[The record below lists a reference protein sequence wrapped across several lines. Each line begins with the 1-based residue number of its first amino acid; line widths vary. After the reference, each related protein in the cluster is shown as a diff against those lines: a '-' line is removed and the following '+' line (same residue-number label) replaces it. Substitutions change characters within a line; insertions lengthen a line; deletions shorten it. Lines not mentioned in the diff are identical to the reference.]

1 MPPVGAPPS
10 TPAGWY
16 PDPDGDGDL
25 RWWDGATWTAHRAVP
40 QRAAPPPPAAA
51 GGRGFL
57 GAIADAFSGDDAA
70 YAQLA
75 HAHAGRLRG
84 VQPPP
89 LRSGG
94 TPPVLG
100 VLFGLV
106 VGVGTALVYEAAD
119 DLRVP
124 GVVLI
129 VCVAVLPT
137 GWTALWDRWRV
148 IDTPT
153 LDAAGARPGMC
164 EIVGRVELAPGQ
176 VARPAP
182 LSGMPT
188 IGWEQAVD
196 RWEKQGKNHT
206 WVEKWTAADTGIL
219 TTGFRLRSEHG
230 GAVWVRVR
238 EPARVLRDTI
248 DPFEVRD
255 SGWFGGRHRL
265 REQGLAPGDLLFC
278 LGEVVLAS
286 DGQLVVED
294 PRVVQ
299 HGDEATCLRA
309 QGGKVLA
316 AVTGGTALVSAIATY
331 AAGPD
336 SVDTGELTQPL
347 VAAAASVG
355 ACVAIAAVLLA
366 IRWWNR
372 LVALVQQVRA
382 AWGHLEADLQRRAD
396 TIGNLVEVVRAAAAH
411 EATAL
416 EGSAQARSALLG
428 ELQRGIPDADRVASA
443 DASVAAAGAGE
454 RQLLAIAERYPTL
467 RAGDAY
473 RQLFEALVATEDR
486 IAASRRFYNDAILLL
501 DNRVDTFPGVL
512 VRGRVLP
519 TPRPQVLRFAD
530 ADLPSATFADPAAA
544 TSAPTTTSF

>member
-1 MPPVGAPPS
+1 VP
-10 TPAGWY
+10 
-16 PDPDGDGDL
+16 
-25 RWWDGATWTAHRAVP
+25 RA
-40 QRAAPPPPAAA
+40 AAPPPPP
-51 GGRGFL
+51 GQPQGFF
-57 GAIADAFSGDDAA
+57 AQIADAFDGDGGDQYGQIAA
-70 YAQLA
+70 
-75 HAHAGRLRG
+75 AHAGRLPG
-84 VQPPP
+84 VGPPP

-94 TPPVLG
+94 LPPALG

-106 VGVGTALVYEAAD
+106 VGIGTALVYEAAD

-124 GVVLI
+124 GVVLL
-129 VCVAVLPT
+129 VCLAALPT
-137 GWTALWDRWRV
+137 GWSSMWNRWHV
-148 IDTPT
+148 LDTPT

-182 LSGMPT
+182 LSGLPT
-188 IGWEQAVD
+188 VGWVQAVD
-196 RWEKQGKNHT
+196 RWEKSGKNHT
-206 WVEKWTAADTGIL
+206 WVQKWSRSDATLLDG
-219 TTGFRLRSEHG
+219 GFRLRSEHG
-230 GAVWVRVR
+230 GAVWVQAPDADSALRKTIEPYEVR
-238 EPARVLRDTI
+238 EG
-248 DPFEVRD
+248 
-255 SGWFGGRHRL
+255 GWFGGKHRI
-265 REQGLAPGDLLFC
+265 RETGLVVGDLLFC
-278 LGEVVLAS
+278 LGEVVMAQ
-286 DGQLVVED
+286 DGQLVLRS

-299 HGDEATCLRA
+299 HGDEATCLRT
-309 QGGKVLA
+309 QGGRVLG
-316 AVTGGTALVSAIATY
+316 AVTGGTAIVSAVAAF

-336 SVDTGELTQPL
+336 SVDTGELARPL
-347 VAAAASVG
+347 LAAGASVG
-355 ACVAIAAVLLA
+355 ACVAVAALLLTV
-366 IRWWNR
+366 RWWNR

-382 AWGHLEADLQRRAD
+382 AWGHLEADLQRRGD

-416 EGSAQARSALLG
+416 DATTQARAGLVG

-443 DASVAAAGAGE
+443 DASVVAAGAGE

-519 TPRPQVLRFAD
+519 NPRPQVLRFAD
-530 ADLPSATFADPAAA
+530 TDLPSATFADPAEAGIAPA
-544 TSAPTTTSF
+544 TTVF

>member
-1 MPPVGAPPS
+1 VA

-16 PDPDGDGDL
+16 PDPDGDADL
-25 RWWDGATWTAHRAVP
+25 RWWDGAAWTEHRAVP
-40 QRAAPPPPAAA
+40 HATPID
-51 GGRGFL
+51 GGNEF
-57 GAIADAFSGDDAA
+57 
-70 YAQLA
+70 AQLA
-75 HAHAGRLRG
+75 AAHARRLQA
-84 VQPPP
+84 VDAPP

-94 TPPVLG
+94 TPPFLG

-106 VGVGTALVYEAAD
+106 VGVGTAWVFEAAD
-119 DLRVP
+119 DLRIP
-124 GVVLI
+124 GVVLL
-129 VCVAVLPT
+129 VCLVALPT
-137 GWTALWDRWRV
+137 GWSAMWNRWHV
-148 IDTPT
+148 LDTPT

-182 LSGMPT
+182 LSGLPT

-196 RWEKQGKNHT
+196 RWQKSGKNHT
-206 WVEKWTAADTGIL
+206 WVQRWTSADTAAL
-219 TTGFRLRSEHG
+219 TTGFRIRSEHG

-238 EPARVLRDTI
+238 NPAGVLRATVA
-248 DPFEVRD
+248 PFEVREG
-255 SGWFGGRHRL
+255 GWFGGKHRL
-265 REQGLAPGDLLFC
+265 REQGLVPGDLLFC

-294 PRVVQ
+294 PRVIE
-299 HGDEATCLRA
+299 HGDEATCLRS
-309 QGGKVLA
+309 QGGKVLG
-316 AVTGGTALVSAIATY
+316 AVTGGTAIVSAVAAF

-336 SVDTGELTQPL
+336 ALESGELGRPL
-347 VAAAASVG
+347 LAAGASVG
-355 ACVAIAAVLLA
+355 ACVAIAAVLLTV
-366 IRWWNR
+366 RWWNR

-382 AWGHLEADLQRRAD
+382 AWGHLEADLQRRSD

-416 EGSAQARSALLG
+416 DATTRARTALLG

-443 DASVAAAGAGE
+443 DASVVAAGAGE
-454 RQLLAIAERYPTL
+454 RQLLAIAERYPAL
-467 RAGDAY
+467 RAGVAY

-530 ADLPSATFADPAAA
+530 TDLPSATFAESEPTTAPA
-544 TSAPTTTSF
+544 TTSF